1 MSRRTSLRGRDG
13 RRWREWRELPRSTS
27 GSAQTHRSVSEC
39 PLYPQSGH
47 WLKVGM
53 SAMGQERTFKGI
65 PRAQVTAREL
75 YARFCDQLAPTNPAI
90 FPAVFSRERA
100 SDQLLRRIRQQSCVA
115 WARCARFKLA
125 DVPLSP
131 ARPRSARPRR

>member
-1 MSRRTSLRGRDG
+1 MAGMEKNSPGR
-13 RRWREWRELPRSTS
+13 LVAAPK
-27 GSAQTHRSVSEC
+27 THRSVSEC

-125 DVPLSP
+125 GVPLSP
-131 ARPRSARPRR
+131 AKNLCV